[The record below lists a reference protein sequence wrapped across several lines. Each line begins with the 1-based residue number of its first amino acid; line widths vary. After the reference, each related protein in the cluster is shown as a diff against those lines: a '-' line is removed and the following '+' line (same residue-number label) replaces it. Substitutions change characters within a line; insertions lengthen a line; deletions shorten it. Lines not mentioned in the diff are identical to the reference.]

1 MVGMRR
7 DFDDMIFDFRFWRY
21 FSRQQALIDNLANAQ
36 MRDFKTRVWMVGLL
50 GLLLFAVREFWG
62 MNTENLTSTFVVV
75 GSDAFTL
82 ARIVSLLGIVIWAF
96 IYMAFHFFGIAFLL
110 NKLTH
115 IELSKLAV
123 LQLYVLSILLIEK
136 ALMFIIFVLLGVTTP
151 VSLFSFGPLA
161 GTFLEQPFFIF
172 FFNQLTIFTALI
184 IALQIRFI
192 RAFSDYKS
200 SHIFLLVLAMHV
212 LMALITAAV
221 GFVPFE
227 EWYVRFIEGGAGVE

>member
-21 FSRQQALIDNLANAQ
+21 FSRQQELIDNLANAQ

-62 MNTENLTSTFVVV
+62 MNTENLTSTFVVA
-75 GSDAFTL
+75 GIDAFTL
-82 ARIVSLLGIVIWAF
+82 ARILSLVGILIWAF

-136 ALMFIIFVLLGVTTP
+136 ALMFIIFVLLGFTTP

-184 IALQIRFI
+184 IALQVRFI
-192 RAFSDYKS
+192 RAFSEYKS

-221 GFVPFE
+221 GFIPFE
-227 EWYVRFIEGGAGVE
+227 EWYVRFIEGGADVE

>member
-1 MVGMRR
+1 
-7 DFDDMIFDFRFWRY
+7 MIFDFRFWRY
-21 FSRQQALIDNLANAQ
+21 FSRQQELIDNLANAQ

-50 GLLLFAVREFWG
+50 GLLLFAIRELWG
-62 MNTENLTSTFVVV
+62 MNTENLTSIFVVA
-75 GSDAFTL
+75 GSDAYTI
-82 ARIVSLLGIVIWAF
+82 ARMVSLLGILVWAF

-115 IELSKLAV
+115 IDLSKLAV
-123 LQLYVLSILLIEK
+123 LQLYVVAILLLEK
-136 ALMFIIFVLLGVTTP
+136 ALLYVIFILLGFTTP

-172 FFNQLTIFTALI
+172 FFNQLSIFTALI

-200 SHIFLLVLAMHV
+200 SHIFLLVIAMHI
-212 LMALITAAV
+212 LMALITSAV
-221 GFVPFE
+221 GFIPLE
-227 EWYVRFIEGGAGVE
+227 EWVSLFVKGGADVE

>member
-1 MVGMRR
+1 MVSMRR

-21 FSRQQALIDNLANAQ
+21 FSRQQELIDNLANAQ

-62 MNTENLTSTFVVV
+62 MNTENLTSIFAVA

-82 ARIVSLLGIVIWAF
+82 ARILSLVGLLIWAF
-96 IYMAFHFFGIAFLL
+96 IYIAFHFFGIAFLL

-136 ALMFIIFVLLGVTTP
+136 ALMFIIFVLLGFTTP

-184 IALQIRFI
+184 IALQVRFI

-221 GFVPFE
+221 GFIPFE
-227 EWYVRFIEGGAGVE
+227 EWYVRFIEGGADVE

>member
-21 FSRQQALIDNLANAQ
+21 FSTQQELIDNLANAQ

-62 MNTENLTSTFVVV
+62 MNTENLTSTFVLA

-82 ARIVSLLGIVIWAF
+82 ARIFSLVGIVIWAF

-123 LQLYVLSILLIEK
+123 LQLYVIGILLIEK
-136 ALMFIIFVLLGVTTP
+136 ALMFIIFVLLGFTTP

-184 IALQIRFI
+184 IALQVRFI

-200 SHIFLLVLAMHV
+200 SHTFLLVLAMHV

-221 GFVPFE
+221 GFIPLE
-227 EWYVRFIEGGAGVE
+227 EWYVRFIEGGADVE